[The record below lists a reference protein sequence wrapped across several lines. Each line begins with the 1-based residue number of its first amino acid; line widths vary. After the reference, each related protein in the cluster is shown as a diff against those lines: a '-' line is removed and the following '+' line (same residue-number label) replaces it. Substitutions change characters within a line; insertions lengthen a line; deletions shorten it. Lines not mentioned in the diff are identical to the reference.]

1 MSNILLNVTNKTL
14 TLTINRPEKLNAL
27 NHQTLKEINQAITD
41 AQTNKDI
48 VAIIIT
54 GSGNKSFIAG
64 ADISELA
71 ESNAVTGMFF
81 AEYGQKVMTNI
92 EQSCK
97 PVIAAINGFALGGG
111 CELAMSC
118 HMRVASAS
126 AMFGQP
132 EIKLGVIPG
141 FGGTQRL
148 VRLVGKGRA
157 MEMNLLGGMID
168 ANRAYEIGLVN
179 KVVSAEE
186 LIPTVEK
193 MAKQLTFSA
202 PVAMQCIIDSINH
215 GAECNLTE
223 GLQFEAKAFAVTCS
237 TNDMKEGTA
246 AFLEKRK
253 ANFTGE

>member
-1 MSNILLNVTNKTL
+1 MSNILLKTNNRIL

-27 NHQTLKEINQAITD
+27 NHQTLIEIKNAIENAQDNQDVA
-41 AQTNKDI
+41 
-48 VAIIIT
+48 AIIIT
-54 GSGNKSFIAG
+54 GSGEKSFIAG

-71 ESNAVTGMFF
+71 QSNAITGMKF
-81 AEYGQKVMTNI
+81 ATYGQKVMTTI
-92 EQSCK
+92 EQSSK

-111 CELAMSC
+111 CELAMAC
-118 HMRVASAS
+118 HIRVASDN

-157 MEMNLLGGMID
+157 LEINLLGNMID

-179 KVVSAEE
+179 LVVKQTD
-186 LIPTVEK
+186 LIATVEK

-202 PVAMQCIIDSINH
+202 PVAMHCIIDSINH
-215 GAECNLTE
+215 GAECSLPE
-223 GLQFEAKAFAVTCS
+223 GLDYEAKAFAVTCA
-237 TNDMKEGTA
+237 TADMKEGTA

-253 ANFTGE
+253 AEFTGK

>member
-1 MSNILLNVTNKTL
+1 MSNILLNTNNKIL

-27 NHQTLKEINQAITD
+27 NQQTLVEIKSAIDD
-41 AQTNKDI
+41 AQDNQDI
-48 VAIIIT
+48 AAIIIT
-54 GSGNKSFIAG
+54 GSGDKSFIAG

-71 ESNAVTGMFF
+71 KSNAITGMKF
-81 AEYGQKVMTNI
+81 ATFGQKVMNTI
-92 EQSCK
+92 EQSSK

-118 HMRVASAS
+118 HIRVASEN

-148 VRLVGKGRA
+148 VRLIGKGRA
-157 MEMNLLGGMID
+157 LEMNLLGNMID
-168 ANRAYEIGLVN
+168 SNRAYEIGLVN
-179 KVVSAEE
+179 SVIPQSE
-186 LIPTVEK
+186 LIESVEK
-193 MAKQLTFSA
+193 MAKQLTYSA

-215 GAECNLTE
+215 GAECSLPE
-223 GLQFEAKAFAVTCS
+223 GLDYEAKAFAVTCS
-237 TNDMKEGTA
+237 TSDMKEGTA

-253 ANFTGE
+253 AKFTGE

>member
-1 MSNILLNVTNKTL
+1 MSNILLNTNNKIL

-27 NHQTLKEINQAITD
+27 NHQTLVEIKSAIDD
-41 AQTNKDI
+41 AQDNSD
-48 VAIIIT
+48 VAAIIIT
-54 GSGNKSFIAG
+54 GSGEKSFIAG

-71 ESNAVTGMFF
+71 KSNAITGMKF
-81 AEYGQKVMTNI
+81 ASYGQMVMNTI
-92 EQSCK
+92 EQSSK

-118 HMRVASAS
+118 HIRVASEN

-148 VRLVGKGRA
+148 VRLIGKGRA
-157 MEMNLLGGMID
+157 LEMNLLGNMID
-168 ANRAYEIGLVN
+168 SNRAYEIGLVN
-179 KVVSAEE
+179 SVVPQSE
-186 LIPTVEK
+186 LIESVEK
-193 MAKQLTFSA
+193 MAKQLTYSA

-215 GAECNLTE
+215 GAECSLPE
-223 GLQFEAKAFAVTCS
+223 GLDYEAKAFAVTCS
-237 TNDMKEGTA
+237 TSDMKEGTA

-253 ANFTGE
+253 AKFTGE

>member
-1 MSNILLNVTNKTL
+1 MSNILLSTLNKIL
-14 TLTINRPEKLNAL
+14 TLTINRPDKLNAL
-27 NHQTLKEINQAITD
+27 NHQTLVEINQAISN
-41 AQTNKDI
+41 AQTDKTI
-48 VAIIIT
+48 AAIIIT
-54 GSGNKSFIAG
+54 GSGQKSFIAG

-71 ESNAVTGMFF
+71 QSNAVTGMFF
-81 AEYGQKVMTNI
+81 AEYGQKVMNNI

-118 HMRVASAS
+118 HVRIASDN

-148 VRLVGKGRA
+148 VRLIGKGRA
-157 MEMNLLGGMID
+157 MEMNLMGGMID

-179 KVVSAEE
+179 KVTTQDE
-186 LIPTVEK
+186 LLTTVEK
-193 MAKQLTFSA
+193 MAKQLTLSA
-202 PVAMQCIIDSINH
+202 PVALQCIIDSINH
-215 GAECNLTE
+215 GAECSLPE

-237 TNDMKEGTA
+237 TKDMKEGTK

-253 ANFTGE
+253 PNFTGE

>member
-1 MSNILLNVTNKTL
+1 MSNILLDIANNIL

-27 NHQTLKEINQAITD
+27 NQQTLQEIDNAVSEAQENSEVKAI
-41 AQTNKDI
+41 
-48 VAIIIT
+48 VIT
-54 GSGNKSFIAG
+54 GAGEKSFIAG

-71 ESNAVTGMFF
+71 TTNAVTGMKF
-81 AEYGQKVMTNI
+81 ATYGQKVMNSI
-92 EQSCK
+92 ENSRK

-118 HMRVASAS
+118 HIRVASEN

-157 MEMNLLGGMID
+157 MEMNLMGNMID
-168 ANRAYEIGLVN
+168 AKRAYETGLVN
-179 KVVSAEE
+179 QVVSQSE
-186 LIPTVEK
+186 LMDVVTK

-202 PVAMQCIIDSINH
+202 PIAMQCIIDSINH
-215 GAECNLTE
+215 GAECSLPE
-223 GLQFEAKAFAVTCS
+223 GLDYEAKAFAVTCS
-237 TNDMKEGTA
+237 TEDMKEGTQ

-253 ANFTGE
+253 ANFTGK

>member
-1 MSNILLNVTNKTL
+1 MSNILTEINNKIL

-27 NHQTLKEINQAITD
+27 NQQTLKEIEKVILEAQDNTD
-41 AQTNKDI
+41 IA
-48 VAIIIT
+48 AIIIT
-54 GSGNKSFIAG
+54 GSGQKSFIAG

-71 ESNAVTGMFF
+71 QSNAITGMKF
-81 AEYGQKVMTNI
+81 ATYGQKVMSTI
-92 EQSCK
+92 EQSGK

-118 HMRVASAS
+118 HMRIASDNAI
-126 AMFGQP
+126 FGQP

-157 MEMNLLGGMID
+157 LEMNLMGNMVD
-168 ANRAYEIGLVN
+168 ATRAYEMGLVN
-179 KVVSAEE
+179 QVVAQKD

-215 GAECNLTE
+215 GAECSLLD
-223 GLQFEAKAFAVTCS
+223 GLDYEAKAFAVTCS
-237 TNDMKEGTA
+237 TADMKEGTS

-253 ANFTGE
+253 ANFKGE

>member
-1 MSNILLNVTNKTL
+1 MPNILSIIDKKIL

-27 NHQTLKEINQAITD
+27 NQQTLTEIESSINQAQDNDNI
-41 AQTNKDI
+41 A
-48 VAIIIT
+48 AIIIT
-54 GSGNKSFIAG
+54 GSGEKAFVAG

-71 ESNAVTGMFF
+71 TSNAITGMKF
-81 AEYGQKVMTNI
+81 AEYGQKVMNSI
-92 EQSCK
+92 ENSKK

-118 HMRVASAS
+118 HMRIASNN

-148 VRLVGKGRA
+148 VKLIGKGRA
-157 MEMNLLGGMID
+157 MEMNLMGNMID
-168 ANRAYEIGLVN
+168 ANRAYEMGLVN
-179 KVVSAEE
+179 LVVEQSE
-186 LIPTVEK
+186 LTSTVEK

-202 PVAMQCIIDSINH
+202 PVAIQCIIDSINH
-215 GAECNLTE
+215 GAECNLNE
-223 GLQFEAKAFAVTCS
+223 GLHYEAKAFAVTCS

-253 ANFTGE
+253 ANFSGE

>member
-1 MSNILLNVTNKTL
+1 MSNILLNTANKVL
-14 TLTINRPEKLNAL
+14 TLTINRPQKLNAL
-27 NHQTLKEINQAITD
+27 NHQTLVEINQAITD
-41 AQTNKDI
+41 AQTDVNI
-48 VAIIIT
+48 AAIIIT
-54 GSGNKSFIAG
+54 GSGEKSFIAG

-71 ESNAVTGMFF
+71 QSNAVSGMFF
-81 AEYGQKVMTNI
+81 AEFGQKVMTNI

-118 HMRVASAS
+118 HIRIATDN

-132 EIKLGVIPG
+132 EIKLGIIPG

-157 MEMNLLGGMID
+157 LEMNLLGGMID

-179 KVVSAEE
+179 KVVAQDE
-186 LIPTVEK
+186 LLATVEK

-202 PVAMQCIIDSINH
+202 PVALQCVIDSTNH
-215 GAECNLTE
+215 GAECSLPE

-237 TNDMKEGTA
+237 TNDMKEGTT

-253 ANFTGE
+253 ASFTGE

>member
-1 MSNILLNVTNKTL
+1 MSNILTQINNKTL

-27 NHQTLKEINQAITD
+27 NQQTLKEIELAISS
-41 AQTNKDI
+41 AQDNLE
-48 VAIIIT
+48 VAAIIIT
-54 GSGNKSFIAG
+54 GSGEKSFIAG

-71 ESNAVTGMFF
+71 QSNAITGMKF
-81 AEYGQKVMTNI
+81 ATYGQKVMNTI
-92 EQSCK
+92 EQSSK

-118 HMRVASAS
+118 HIRIASDN

-148 VRLVGKGRA
+148 VRLIGKGRA
-157 MEMNLLGGMID
+157 LEMNLMGNMID
-168 ANRAYEIGLVN
+168 ANRAYAIGLVN
-179 KVVSAEE
+179 QVVAQDE
-186 LIPTVEK
+186 LMTTVEK

-215 GAECNLTE
+215 GAECSLLD
-223 GLQFEAKAFAVTCS
+223 GLDYEAKAFAVTCS
-237 TNDMKEGTA
+237 TADMKEGTS

-253 ANFTGE
+253 ANFSGE

>member
-1 MSNILLNVTNKTL
+1 MSNILLDTTNKIL
-14 TLTINRPEKLNAL
+14 TLTINRPAKLNAL
-27 NHQTLKEINQAITD
+27 NHQTLVQIKTAIDD
-41 AQTNKDI
+41 AQRDSSI
-48 VAIIIT
+48 AAIIIT
-54 GSGNKSFIAG
+54 GSGDKSFIAG

-71 ESNAVTGMFF
+71 QSNAVTGMFF
-81 AEYGQKVMTNI
+81 AEYGQKVMTTI
-92 EQSCK
+92 EQSSK

-118 HMRVASAS
+118 HIRIASDN

-148 VRLVGKGRA
+148 VRLIGKGRA
-157 MEMNLLGGMID
+157 MEMNLMGGMFD

-179 KVVSAEE
+179 KVVPQAE
-186 LIPTVEK
+186 LMPVVEK

-215 GAECNLTE
+215 GAECNLSE

-237 TNDMKEGTA
+237 TKDMKEGTT

>member
-1 MSNILLNVTNKTL
+1 MTNTLTSTNNKIL

-27 NHQTLKEINQAITD
+27 NHQTLREIESIINT
-41 AQTNKDI
+41 AQDDI
-48 VAIIIT
+48 EVAAIIIT

-71 ESNAVTGMFF
+71 QSNAITGMKF
-81 AEYGQKVMTNI
+81 ASYGQKVMNVI
-92 EQSCK
+92 EQSRK

-111 CELAMSC
+111 CELAMAC
-118 HMRVASAS
+118 HIRIASDN

-157 MEMNLLGGMID
+157 MEMNLMGKMVD
-168 ANRAYEIGLVN
+168 ANRAYEMGLVN
-179 KVVSAEE
+179 QVVSQDE
-186 LIPTVEK
+186 LITLVEK

-202 PVAMQCIIDSINH
+202 PIAMQCIIDSINH
-215 GAECNLTE
+215 GAECSLPE
-223 GLQFEAKAFAVTCS
+223 GLDYEAKAFAVTCS
-237 TNDMKEGTA
+237 TNDMREGTA

-253 ANFTGE
+253 ANFCGD

>member
-1 MSNILLNVTNKTL
+1 MSNILLEINNKIL

-27 NHQTLKEINQAITD
+27 NQQTLKEIEKAIND
-41 AQTNKDI
+41 AQATDE
-48 VAIIIT
+48 VAAIIIT

-71 ESNAVTGMFF
+71 QSNAITGMRF
-81 AEYGQKVMTNI
+81 AEYGQHVMSTI
-92 EQSCK
+92 EQSRK

-118 HMRVASAS
+118 HIRIASDN

-157 MEMNLLGGMID
+157 MEMNLMGNMID
-168 ANRAYEIGLVN
+168 ANRAYEMGLVN
-179 KVVSAEE
+179 QVVSQDE
-186 LIPTVEK
+186 LIATVEK

-202 PVAMQCIIDSINH
+202 PVALQCIIDSINH
-215 GAECNLTE
+215 GAECSLPE
-223 GLQFEAKAFAVTCS
+223 GLNYEAKAFAVTCA
-237 TNDMKEGTA
+237 TDDMKEGTA

-253 ANFTGE
+253 ANFSGK

>member
-1 MSNILLNVTNKTL
+1 MSNILLNTENKIL

-27 NHQTLKEINQAITD
+27 NQKTLTEIKSAIEE
-41 AQTNKDI
+41 AQDNKDI
-48 VAIIIT
+48 SAIIIT
-54 GSGNKSFIAG
+54 GSGDKSFIAG

-71 ESNAVTGMFF
+71 QSDAITGMKF
-81 AEYGQKVMTNI
+81 ATFGQKVMSDI
-92 EQSCK
+92 EQSSK

-111 CELAMSC
+111 CELAMAC
-118 HMRVASAS
+118 HIRVASNN

-157 MEMNLLGGMID
+157 LEMNLLGNMID

-179 KVVSAEE
+179 KVVDSEE
-186 LIPTVEK
+186 LISTVET
-193 MAKQLTFSA
+193 MAKQLTYSA
-202 PVAMQCIIDSINH
+202 PVAMHCIIDSINH
-215 GAECNLTE
+215 GAECSLPE
-223 GLQFEAKAFAVTCS
+223 GLDYEAKAFAVTCA
-237 TNDMKEGTA
+237 TDDMKEGTA

-253 ANFTGE
+253 AKFTGK

>member
-1 MSNILLNVTNKTL
+1 MSNILTEINNKTL

-27 NHQTLKEINQAITD
+27 NQQTLKEIEQAIND
-41 AQTNKDI
+41 AQDNSE
-48 VAIIIT
+48 VAAIIIT
-54 GSGNKSFIAG
+54 GSGEKSFIAG

-71 ESNAVTGMFF
+71 KSNAMTGMKF
-81 AEYGQKVMTNI
+81 ATYGQKVMNTI
-92 EQSCK
+92 EQSKK

-111 CELAMSC
+111 CELAMAC
-118 HMRVASAS
+118 HIRIASDN

-157 MEMNLLGGMID
+157 LEMNLLGNMID

-179 KVVSAEE
+179 QVVPQTE
-186 LIPTVEK
+186 LIATVEK

-202 PVAMQCIIDSINH
+202 PVAMHCIIDSINH
-215 GAECNLTE
+215 GAECSLLD
-223 GLQFEAKAFAVTCS
+223 GLDYEAKAFAITCS
-237 TNDMKEGTA
+237 TADMKEGTS

-253 ANFTGE
+253 ANFSGE

>member
-1 MSNILLNVTNKTL
+1 MSNILLNVENKIL

-27 NHQTLKEINQAITD
+27 NQQTLNEIEAAIND
-41 AQTNKDI
+41 AQDNSNI
-48 VAIIIT
+48 AAIIIT
-54 GSGNKSFIAG
+54 GSGEKSFIAG

-71 ESNAVTGMFF
+71 QSNAITGMKF
-81 AEYGQKVMTNI
+81 ATYGQKVMNTI
-92 EQSCK
+92 EQSRK

-118 HMRVASAS
+118 HIRVASDN

-148 VRLVGKGRA
+148 VKLIGKGRA
-157 MEMNLLGGMID
+157 MEMNLMGNMID
-168 ANRAYEIGLVN
+168 ANRAYEMGLVN
-179 KVVSAEE
+179 LVVSQSD
-186 LIPTVEK
+186 LMPNVIK

-202 PVAMQCIIDSINH
+202 PVAIQGIIDSINH
-215 GAECNLTE
+215 GAECTLPQ
-223 GLQFEAKAFAVTCS
+223 GLEYEAKAFAVTCS
-237 TNDMKEGTA
+237 TADMKEGTA

>member
-1 MSNILLNVTNKTL
+1 MTNTQISTNNKILTV
-14 TLTINRPEKLNAL
+14 TINRPEKLNAL
-27 NHQTLKEINQAITD
+27 NHQTLREIESAIDT
-41 AQTNKDI
+41 AQDDTN
-48 VAIIIT
+48 VAAIIIT
-54 GSGNKSFIAG
+54 GSGKKSFIAG

-71 ESNAVTGMFF
+71 QSNAITGMKF
-81 AEYGQKVMTNI
+81 ATYGQKVMSTI
-92 EQSCK
+92 EQSSK

-111 CELAMSC
+111 CELAMAC
-118 HMRVASAS
+118 HIRIASDN

-157 MEMNLLGGMID
+157 MEMNLMGNMVD

-179 KVVSAEE
+179 KVVNQDE

-193 MAKQLTFSA
+193 MAKQLAFSA
-202 PVAMQCIIDSINH
+202 PIAMQCIIDSINH
-215 GAECNLTE
+215 GAECSLPE
-223 GLQFEAKAFAVTCS
+223 GLDYEAKAFAVTCS
-237 TNDMKEGTA
+237 TTDMKEGTA

>member
-1 MSNILLNVTNKTL
+1 MKNILTEISNKIL
-14 TLTINRPEKLNAL
+14 TLTINRPKKLNAL
-27 NHQTLKEINQAITD
+27 NQQTLKEIKSAID
-41 AQTNKDI
+41 AAQEDNGI
-48 VAIIIT
+48 AAIIIT
-54 GSGNKSFIAG
+54 GSGEKSFIAG

-71 ESNAVTGMFF
+71 QSNAISGMKF
-81 AEYGQKVMTNI
+81 AQFGQKVMNSI
-92 EQSCK
+92 EQSKK

-118 HMRVASAS
+118 HIRVAADN

-157 MEMNLLGGMID
+157 LEMNLLGNMID

-179 KVVSAEE
+179 QVVSQND
-186 LIPTVEK
+186 LIATVEK
-193 MAKQLTFSA
+193 MAKQLSYSA
-202 PVAMQCIIDSINH
+202 PIAMQCIIDAINH
-215 GAECNLTE
+215 GAECSLPE
-223 GLQFEAKAFAVTCS
+223 GLDYEAKAFGLTCATS
-237 TNDMKEGTA
+237 DMQEGTA

>member
-1 MSNILLNVTNKTL
+1 MSNILTDINNRTL
-14 TLTINRPEKLNAL
+14 TITINRPEKLNAL
-27 NHQTLKEINQAITD
+27 NQQTLIQIESAIND
-41 AQTNKDI
+41 AEKNDD
-48 VAIIIT
+48 VAAIIIT
-54 GSGNKSFIAG
+54 GSGEKSFIAG

-71 ESNAVTGMFF
+71 QSNAVTGMRF
-81 AEYGQKVMTNI
+81 AEYGQQVMTTI
-92 EQSCK
+92 EHCRK

-118 HMRVASAS
+118 HMRVAADN

-148 VRLVGKGRA
+148 VKLVGKGRA
-157 MEMNLLGGMID
+157 MEMNLMGNMIN
-168 ANRAYEIGLVN
+168 AQRAYEIGLVN
-179 KVVSAEE
+179 QVVSADE
-186 LIPTVEK
+186 LLPTVEK

-202 PVAMQCIIDSINH
+202 PVAIQCIIDSINH
-215 GAECNLTE
+215 GAECNLAE

-237 TNDMKEGTA
+237 TFDMKEGTA

>member
-1 MSNILLNVTNKTL
+1 MSNILLNTSNKVL

-27 NHQTLKEINQAITD
+27 NHQTLSEINNAITE
-41 AQTNKDI
+41 AQTDKDI
-48 VAIIIT
+48 AVIIIT
-54 GSGNKSFIAG
+54 GSGEKSFIAG

-71 ESNAVTGMFF
+71 QSNAVSGMFF
-81 AEYGQKVMTNI
+81 AEFGQKVMTNI
-92 EQSCK
+92 EQSSK

-118 HMRVASAS
+118 HMRIAADN

-148 VRLVGKGRA
+148 VRLIGKGRA
-157 MEMNLLGGMID
+157 MEMNLMGGMID
-168 ANRAYEIGLVN
+168 ANRAYDIGLVN
-179 KVVSAEE
+179 KVVSQDE
-186 LIPTVEK
+186 LLPTVEK
-193 MAKQLTFSA
+193 MAKQLSFSA
-202 PVAMQCIIDSINH
+202 PVALQCIIDSINH

-237 TNDMKEGTA
+237 TQDMKEGTS

>member
-1 MSNILLNVTNKTL
+1 MSNILLNTTNKIL

-27 NHQTLKEINQAITD
+27 NHQTLREINDAITS

-48 VAIIIT
+48 SAIIIT
-54 GSGNKSFIAG
+54 GSGEKSFIAG

-71 ESNAVTGMFF
+71 QSNAVSGMFF
-81 AEYGQKVMTNI
+81 AEFGQKVMTNI

-118 HMRVASAS
+118 HIRIASDN

-148 VRLVGKGRA
+148 VRLIGKGRA
-157 MEMNLLGGMID
+157 MEMNLMGGMID

-179 KVVSAEE
+179 KVVSQDE

-202 PVAMQCIIDSINH
+202 PVALQCIIDSINH

-237 TNDMKEGTA
+237 TQDMKEGTA
-246 AFLEKRK
+246 AFLQKRK

>member
-1 MSNILLNVTNKTL
+1 MSNILTEINNKIL

-27 NHQTLKEINQAITD
+27 NQQTLKEIEQVIVN
-41 AQTNKDI
+41 AQDNADTA
-48 VAIIIT
+48 AIIIT
-54 GSGNKSFIAG
+54 GSGDKSFIAG

-71 ESNAVTGMFF
+71 KSNAITGMKF
-81 AEYGQKVMTNI
+81 ATYGQKVMNTI
-92 EQSCK
+92 EQSRK

-118 HMRVASAS
+118 HIRIASDN

-148 VRLVGKGRA
+148 VRLIGKGRA
-157 MEMNLLGGMID
+157 MEMNLMGNMID
-168 ANRAYEIGLVN
+168 ANRAYEMGLVN
-179 KVVSAEE
+179 QVVSQDE
-186 LIPTVEK
+186 LMPSVEK

-215 GAECNLTE
+215 GAECSLLD
-223 GLQFEAKAFAVTCS
+223 GLDYEAKAFAVTCS

-253 ANFTGE
+253 AKFTGE